1 MLDRYRQAYR
11 RHFAAWREESA
22 RRGLG
27 FACVGDAGDL
37 LAALRGEAVAAGVI
51 EMA

>member
-11 RHFAAWREESA
+11 RHFAAWREETF

-37 LAALRGEAVAAGVI
+37 LAALRGEAVPAGVI